1 MPELAEVEHA
11 RQLWD
16 VALGEPITEVVISRP
31 AVRVFRTLDVLAL
44 RERLPGQPLAA
55 SESRGK
61 QMVFRFGQKRE
72 IWLGLH
78 LGMEGDLRV
87 EPPGFTAGKHDHM
100 LLRQAKRTLVFYDG
114 RHFGRVLFYEGDGTP
129 GWWSKLAPSI
139 LTKEFTAKGVNDFL
153 TRRKRAPLKAV
164 LLMQERF
171 PGIGNWMADEIL
183 WRAPFHPATPAG
195 SLDPADAN
203 RLWRTVR
210 HVSRRA
216 IETISDTWGYPD
228 SWLFSQRWK
237 KGGHC
242 PRCNA
247 KLEKAEIGGR
257 TTCWCP
263 KCQPN

>member
-16 VALGEPITEVVISRP
+16 AGLGDPVTEVAVARP
-31 AVRVFRTLDVLAL
+31 AVRVFRQLDVPAL
-44 RERLPGQPLAA
+44 RERLLGQPLAA

-61 QMVFRFGQKRE
+61 QMVFRFGAERR

-87 EPPGFTAGKHDHM
+87 EAAGFPAGKHDHL
-100 LLRQAKRTLVFYDG
+100 LLRQERRTLVFYDG
-114 RHFGRVLFYEGDGTP
+114 RHFGRVMFYEGDGVP
-129 GWWSKLAPSI
+129 EWWSKLAPSI
-139 LTKEFTAKGVNDFL
+139 LSEAFTARGVAEFL
-153 TRRKRAPLKAV
+153 ARRKRAPLKAV

-183 WRAPFHPATPAG
+183 WRAPFHPAALAG
-195 SLDPADAN
+195 SLDAQDAT

-216 IETISDTWGYPD
+216 IETISEDWGYPD

-237 KGGHC
+237 KTGCC
-242 PRCNA
+242 PRCRA
-247 KLEKAEIGGR
+247 RLDTAEIGGR
-257 TTCWCP
+257 TTRWCP
-263 KCQPN
+263 QCQPG